1 MGISALE
8 PGSKFRLQ
16 MGIFPKQGP
25 KLADYWL
32 GDLKNHWVS
41 FLRVFLTCSLLFQLR
56 AGAHGVSLCA
66 ARPSQR
72 SASSPHVTPD
82 EIRRCPL
89 KGLCVCCC
97 LHAPASGTKGV
108 YISPSVFMLLE
119 QLPAQH
125 IWSLDSGFQVTE
137 YFQRTDN

>member
-56 AGAHGVSLCA
+56 AGLTEFLSVQPGLLSGAH
-66 ARPSQR
+66 P
-72 SASSPHVTPD
+72 PHT
-82 EIRRCPL
+82 
-89 KGLCVCCC
+89 
-97 LHAPASGTKGV
+97 
-108 YISPSVFMLLE
+108 
-119 QLPAQH
+119 
-125 IWSLDSGFQVTE
+125 
-137 YFQRTDN
+137 